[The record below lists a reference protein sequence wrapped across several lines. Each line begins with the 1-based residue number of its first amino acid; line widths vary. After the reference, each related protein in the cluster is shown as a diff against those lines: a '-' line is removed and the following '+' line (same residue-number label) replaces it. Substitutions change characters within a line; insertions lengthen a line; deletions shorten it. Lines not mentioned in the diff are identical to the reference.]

1 VAERLFTRE
10 QADRLIPQ
18 LRPLLEQLRAAAQ
31 RAGDEDR
38 RRHLRT
44 VVGGNG
50 GGDTAREMLQ
60 VGDEL
65 ARLIAGIEEMGI
77 VVRDP
82 SAGLVDFPAE
92 RDGHPVYL
100 CWRIEEESVAHWHDR
115 DTGFAGR
122 EPL

>member
-1 VAERLFTRE
+1 VAERLFTQD
-10 QADRLIPQ
+10 QANRLIPQ
-18 LRPLLEQLRAAAQ
+18 LRPLLEQLRQAA
-31 RAGDEDR
+31 RVAGDEER
-38 RRHLRT
+38 RRHLRA

-65 ARLIAGIEEMGI
+65 ARLIADIEELGI

-82 SAGLVDFPAE
+82 SSGLIDFPAE
-92 RDGHPVYL
+92 REGHPVYL
-100 CWRIEEESVAHWHDR
+100 CWRIDEESVAHWHDR
-115 DTGFAGR
+115 DAGFGGR